1 MQFLHPEY
9 FYALPALLIPIFIH
23 LFQLRRFK
31 KHAFT
36 NVALLQKIRFQTR
49 KSSQLKKWLILILRL
64 LAMAFMILA
73 FSQPYFSNQKS
84 IDTPSETV
92 LYLDNS
98 FSMQALGA
106 NGPLFKR
113 AVQDVIS
120 GIDEG
125 QKISLFMND
134 ISYQSTTLK
143 DIKNKLLNLNYSPN
157 QLSLSNVILKGASLF
172 SNSKSSLKTLLVI
185 SDFQKQDQEL
195 LADIDTTLRVIL
207 VPLKPLNTAND
218 YIDRISIEPSL
229 NANNLINVTAKTTTK
244 SKDSIAITLFEG
256 DKIIGKSILEKS
268 KNYKTSF
275 VIQKKD
281 GFKGRLSIEDSQ
293 VYYDDTFY
301 FNIPKKSKI
310 SVLAISD
317 NTSSEF
323 LKKIYSKDEFIF
335 KSQDFKALDFS
346 QIKNTNLIVL
356 NGVNDIS
363 IALKNS
369 LKDFMT
375 NGGITVLIPGDQGN
389 ISSYNQLISTQT
401 IHSLKPIKPQEKSV
415 TNLEFDHF
423 ILKEVFKSKVTN
435 FQYPSVNSYYPI
447 TTLTNKILS
456 FEDQQAFLSQF
467 NSLFLF
473 TASLSFNNSNFKKSP
488 LIVPTLYNI
497 GRYSLVNP
505 PLQYFTETKNS
516 FDIKV
521 DLQKDRILKLSRNK
535 EEFIPLQSNLNSKVR
550 ITSEKLPN
558 KPGHYA
564 VIKDNDTITHIS
576 YNYNRKESLLA
587 YYNLSDMKGCII
599 NNALPITLKNLNSES
614 NVTRLWKWFIIFALI
629 LLAFEMLILK
639 YFK

>member
-31 KHAFT
+31 KYAFT

-84 IDTPSETV
+84 TNVPSETV

-229 NANNLINVTAKTTTK
+229 NANNLLNVTAKTTTK
-244 SKDSIAITLFEG
+244 SRDSIAITLFEG

-293 VYYDDTFY
+293 VYYDDIFY

-310 SVLAISD
+310 AVLAIND
-317 NTSSEF
+317 NTSSAF

-335 KSQDFKALDFS
+335 KSQDYKALDFS

-401 IHSLKPIKPQEKSV
+401 NHSLKPIKSQEKSV
-415 TNLEFDHF
+415 TGLEFDHF
-423 ILKEVFKSKVTN
+423 ILKEVFKTKVTN

-456 FEDQQAFLSQF
+456 YEDQQAFLSQF

-473 TASLSFNNSNFKKSP
+473 TASLSLNNSNFKKSP

-516 FDIKV
+516 FDLKV

-550 ITSEKLPN
+550 IITEKLPN
-558 KPGHYA
+558 EPGHYA

-614 NVTRLWKWFIIFALI
+614 NVTWLWKWFIIFALI

>member
-31 KHAFT
+31 KYAFT

-84 IDTPSETV
+84 TNVPSETV

-229 NANNLINVTAKTTTK
+229 NANNLLNVTAKTTTK
-244 SKDSIAITLFEG
+244 SRDSIAITLFEG

-293 VYYDDTFY
+293 VYYDDIFY

-310 SVLAISD
+310 AVLAIND
-317 NTSSEF
+317 NTSSAF

-335 KSQDFKALDFS
+335 KSQDYKALDFS

-401 IHSLKPIKPQEKSV
+401 NHSLKPIKSQEKSV
-415 TNLEFDHF
+415 TGLELDHF
-423 ILKEVFKSKVTN
+423 ILKEVFKTKVTN

-456 FEDQQAFLSQF
+456 FEDQQAFLCQF

-473 TASLSFNNSNFKKSP
+473 TASLSLNNSNFKKSP

-516 FDIKV
+516 FDLKV
-521 DLQKDRILKLSRNK
+521 DLQKDHILKLSRNK

-550 ITSEKLPN
+550 IITEKLPN
-558 KPGHYA
+558 EPGHYA
-564 VIKDNDTITHIS
+564 VIKGNDTITHIS

-614 NVTRLWKWFIIFALI
+614 NVTWLWKWFIIFALI

>member
-64 LAMAFMILA
+64 LVMAFMILA

-195 LADIDTTLRVIL
+195 LADIDTALRVIL

-229 NANNLINVTAKTTTK
+229 NANNLLNVTAKTTTK

-401 IHSLKPIKPQEKSV
+401 IHSLKPIKSQEKSI
-415 TNLEFDHF
+415 TDLEFDHF

>member
-229 NANNLINVTAKTTTK
+229 NANNLLNVTAKTTTK

-375 NGGITVLIPGDQGN
+375 NGGVTVLIPGDQGN

-401 IHSLKPIKPQEKSV
+401 IHSLKPIKSQEKSI
-415 TNLEFDHF
+415 TDLEFDHF

-550 ITSEKLPN
+550 IATEKLPN

-614 NVTRLWKWFIIFALI
+614 NVTRIWKWFIIFALI

>member
-84 IDTPSETV
+84 IDTHSETV

-120 GIDEG
+120 GIGEG

-229 NANNLINVTAKTTTK
+229 NANNLLNVTAKTTTK

-401 IHSLKPIKPQEKSV
+401 IHSLKPIKSQEKSI
-415 TNLEFDHF
+415 TDLEFDHF

-550 ITSEKLPN
+550 IATEKLPN

>member
-31 KHAFT
+31 KYAFT

-84 IDTPSETV
+84 TNVPSETV

-229 NANNLINVTAKTTTK
+229 NANNLLNVTAKTTTK
-244 SKDSIAITLFEG
+244 SRDSIAITLFEG

-293 VYYDDTFY
+293 LYYDDIFY

-310 SVLAISD
+310 AVLAIND
-317 NTSSEF
+317 NTSSAF

-335 KSQDFKALDFS
+335 KSQDYKALDFS

-401 IHSLKPIKPQEKSV
+401 NHSLKPIKSQEKSV
-415 TNLEFDHF
+415 TGLELDHF
-423 ILKEVFKSKVTN
+423 ILKEVFKTKVTN

-473 TASLSFNNSNFKKSP
+473 TASLSLNNSNFKKSP

-516 FDIKV
+516 FDLKV
-521 DLQKDRILKLSRNK
+521 DLQKDHILKLSRNK

-550 ITSEKLPN
+550 IITEKLPN
-558 KPGHYA
+558 EPGHYA
-564 VIKDNDTITHIS
+564 VIKGNDTITHIS

-614 NVTRLWKWFIIFALI
+614 NVTCLWKWFIIFALI